1 MRKRNWNWAFCNW
14 NKEQR
19 TKNKEQGIEIS
30 IFNLFMR
37 RVVVTGMGALT
48 PIGNNLESYWS
59 NLQNGVSGA
68 APITKF
74 DTTKFKTN
82 FACEL
87 KNFDPKDHF
96 DVKELRKYDPFSQY
110 ALVAVDEAVK
120 DSAIDFDSL
129 NKDRIGVI
137 WGSGNGGIQTFQ
149 DQMKEYCEGDGTPR
163 FTPFF
168 IPRILV
174 DIASG
179 IISIKYGLRGVNFC
193 PVSAC
198 ATSNTAMIE
207 AFNYIKWGKAEMIIT
222 GGSEAAIN
230 EAAIG
235 GFSSA
240 KALSTRNDSPET
252 ASRPFDVTRDGFVM
266 GEGAGAMI
274 LEEYEH
280 AIKRGAKIYAEVV
293 GGGMAADAYHLTGT
307 HPEGDGAVLGMNE
320 ALREAEITAEKI
332 DYINMHATST
342 PLGDNSELIA
352 AKRVFGERHALS
364 ISATKSM
371 TGHLLGAA
379 GAIEGI
385 ACVMALKDQLV
396 PPTINTTDI
405 EPDFKDLFDFPMGK
419 AKKKDLTYAMSNTFG
434 FGGHIASIIFKK
446 FEG

>member
-1 MRKRNWNWAFCNW
+1 
-14 NKEQR
+14 
-19 TKNKEQGIEIS
+19 
-30 IFNLFMR
+30 MR
-37 RVVVTGMGALT
+37 RVVITGIGALT
-48 PIGNNLESYWS
+48 PIGNNLNEFWT
-59 NLQNGVSGA
+59 NLKNGVSGA

-74 DTTKFKTN
+74 DTSLFKAK

-87 KNFDPKDHF
+87 KNFDLKEHF
-96 DVKELRKYDPFSQY
+96 DVKDLRKYDPFSLY

-120 DSAIDFDSL
+120 HANIDFESL
-129 NKDRIGVI
+129 DRKRIGVI

-149 DQMKEYCEGDGTPR
+149 DQMMEYCQGDGTPR
-163 FTPFF
+163 FTPYF

-198 ATSNTAMIE
+198 ATSNTAIIE
-207 AFNYIKWGKAEMIIT
+207 AFNHIKWGKADMIIT

-235 GFSSA
+235 GFASA

-266 GEGAGAMI
+266 GEGAGALI
-274 LEEYEH
+274 LEELEH
-280 AIKRGAKIYAEVV
+280 AMKRGATIYGEVV

-307 HPEGDGAVLGMNE
+307 HPEGEGAVLGMHE
-320 ALREAEITAEKI
+320 ALREAGISPDEI
-332 DYINMHATST
+332 DHINMHATST
-342 PLGDNSELIA
+342 PLGDNSELLA
-352 AKRVFGERHALS
+352 AKRVFGKRSSLAV
-364 ISATKSM
+364 SATKSM

-385 ACVMALKDQLV
+385 ACVMALKEGIV
-396 PPTINTTDI
+396 PPTINTTEI
-405 EPDFKDLFDFPMGK
+405 EPEYKDMFTFPLDK
-419 AKKKDLTYAMSNTFG
+419 ALEKEMTFAMSNTFG

-446 FEG
+446 Y

>member
-1 MRKRNWNWAFCNW
+1 
-14 NKEQR
+14 
-19 TKNKEQGIEIS
+19 
-30 IFNLFMR
+30 MR
-37 RVVVTGMGALT
+37 RVVVTGLGALT
-48 PIGNNLESYWS
+48 PIGNDVDTFWNNLID
-59 NLQNGVSGA
+59 GVSGA

-74 DTTKFKTN
+74 DTSKFKTQ

-87 KNFDPKDHF
+87 KDFNPADYFH
-96 DVKELRKYDPFSQY
+96 VKELRQYDRFSLY
-110 ALVAVDEAVK
+110 ALYAVEQALKSDN
-120 DSAIDFDSL
+120 IDFETLDR
-129 NKDRIGVI
+129 NRIGVI

-198 ATSNTAMIE
+198 ATSNTALIE
-207 AFNYIKWGKAEMIIT
+207 AFNYIKWDKADMIIT

-252 ASRPFDVTRDGFVM
+252 ASRPFDITRDGFVM
-266 GEGAGAMI
+266 GEGAGAVI

-280 AIKRGAKIYAEVV
+280 AKRRGATIYAEVV

-307 HPEGDGAVLGMNE
+307 HPEGEGAVLGMNE
-320 ALREAEITAEKI
+320 AMREAGITAAEI
-332 DYINMHATST
+332 DYVNMHATST
-342 PLGDNSELIA
+342 PQGDVSELIA
-352 AKRVFGERHALS
+352 VKRVFGERKSLS
-364 ISATKSM
+364 VSATKSM

-385 ACVMALKDQLV
+385 ACILALRNGVV
-396 PPTINTTDI
+396 PPTINTTEI
-405 EPDFKDLFDFPMGK
+405 EPEYKDLYTFPLGK
-419 AKKKDLTYAMSNTFG
+419 GAKQPLNYAMSNTFG
-434 FGGHIASIIFKK
+434 FGGHIASVLFKK
-446 FEG
+446 FEE

>member
-1 MRKRNWNWAFCNW
+1 
-14 NKEQR
+14 
-19 TKNKEQGIEIS
+19 
-30 IFNLFMR
+30 MR
-37 RVVVTGMGALT
+37 RVVITGMGALT
-48 PIGNNLESYWS
+48 PIGLNVTDYW
-59 NLQNGVSGA
+59 NGLKTGESGA
-68 APITKF
+68 ATITKF
-74 DTTKFKTN
+74 NAEKFKTT

-87 KNFDPKDHF
+87 KGFEPKEHF
-96 DVKELRKYDPFSQY
+96 DVKEIRKYDPFSQY
-110 ALVAVDEAVK
+110 ALVAVAEA
-120 DSAIDFDSL
+120 IQNGNIQFENL

-149 DQMKEYCEGDGTPR
+149 EQMTEYCEGDGTPR

-198 ATSNTAMIE
+198 ATSNTALIE
-207 AFNYIKWGKAEMIIT
+207 AFNYIKWDKADMIIS
-222 GGSEAAIN
+222 GGSEAAITDS
-230 EAAIG
+230 AIG

-240 KALSTRNDSPET
+240 KALSTRNDDPKS
-252 ASRPFDVTRDGFVM
+252 ASRPFDVSRDGFVM

-274 LEEYEH
+274 LEELEH
-280 AIKRGAKIYAEVV
+280 AKKRGATIYGEIV

-320 ALREAEITAEKI
+320 AIREAGIHADQI

-342 PLGDNSELIA
+342 AQGDLSELIA
-352 AKRVFGERHALS
+352 ARRVFGERKSLS
-364 ISATKSM
+364 VSATKSM

-385 ACVMALKDQLV
+385 ACVMALQNNFV
-396 PPTINTTDI
+396 PPTINTTEI
-405 EPDFKDLFDFPMGK
+405 EPEFNGLFDFPLGQGK
-419 AKKKDLTYAMSNTFG
+419 TKEMTYAMSNTFG

-446 FEG
+446 YVD

>member
-1 MRKRNWNWAFCNW
+1 
-14 NKEQR
+14 
-19 TKNKEQGIEIS
+19 
-30 IFNLFMR
+30 MR
-37 RVVVTGMGALT
+37 RVVITGMGALT
-48 PIGNNLESYWS
+48 PIGNNLKTYWE
-59 NLQNGVSGA
+59 NLKKGVSGA
-68 APITKF
+68 GPITKF
-74 DTTKFKTN
+74 DTANFKTK

-87 KNFDPKDHF
+87 KDFDPLDHF
-96 DVKELRKYDPFSQY
+96 DVKEVRRYDPFSQY
-110 ALVAVDEAVK
+110 ALVAVEEARKNGNV
-120 DSAIDFDSL
+120 DFETL
-129 NKDRIGVI
+129 NRDRIGVI

-149 DQMKEYCEGDGTPR
+149 DQMTEYCQGDGTPR
-163 FTPFF
+163 FTPYF

-207 AFNYIKWGKAEMIIT
+207 AFNYIKWDKADMIIT
-222 GGSEAAIN
+222 GGSEAAITGS
-230 EAAIG
+230 AIG

-240 KALSTRNDSPET
+240 QALSKMNETPEK
-252 ASRPFDVTRDGFVM
+252 ASRPFDVNRDGFVM

-280 AIKRGAKIYAEVV
+280 AKKRGATIYGEVV

-307 HPEGDGAVLGMNE
+307 HPEGDGAVLGMVE
-320 ALREAEITAEKI
+320 ALREAGLKPEQI
-332 DYINMHATST
+332 DYVNMHATST
-342 PLGDNSELIA
+342 PQGDLSELKA
-352 AKRVFGERHALS
+352 AKRVFGDHKSLS

-385 ACVMALKDQLV
+385 ACVMALQEGII
-396 PPTINTTDI
+396 PPTINTENM
-405 EPDFKDLFDFPMGK
+405 EPEFENTFDFPMGT
-419 AKKKDLTYAMSNTFG
+419 AKSKEMKYAMSNTFG

-446 FEG
+446 FEGE

>member
-1 MRKRNWNWAFCNW
+1 MIQQPSSPKSSSEVIHTP
-14 NKEQR
+14 K
-19 TKNKEQGIEIS
+19 K
-30 IFNLFMR
+30 MR
-37 RVVVTGMGALT
+37 RVVITGMGALT
-48 PIGNNLESYWS
+48 PIGNDLNSFWNALK
-59 NLQNGVSGA
+59 NGVSGA
-68 APITKF
+68 GPITKF
-74 DTTKFKTN
+74 DTSLFKTK

-87 KNFDPKDHF
+87 KGYDPSAHF
-96 DVKELRKYDPFSQY
+96 DVKEVRKYDPFSQY
-110 ALVAVDEAVK
+110 ALVAVAEAVEHAK
-120 DSAIDFDSL
+120 IDFDTL

-137 WGSGNGGIQTFQ
+137 WGSGNGGITTFEN
-149 DQMKEYCEGDGTPR
+149 QMTEYNQGDGTPR

-207 AFNYIKWGKAEMIIT
+207 AFNYIKWDKADMIVT
-222 GGSEAAIN
+222 GGSEAAVTGS
-230 EAAIG
+230 AIG

-240 KALSTRNDSPET
+240 QALSKMNDTPEK
-252 ASRPFDVTRDGFVM
+252 ASRPFDVNRDGFVM

-280 AIKRGAKIYAEVV
+280 AKKRGATIYGEVV

-307 HPEGDGAVLGMNE
+307 HPEGDGAVLGMVE
-320 ALREAEITAEKI
+320 ALREAGLKPEQI
-332 DYINMHATST
+332 DYVNMHATST
-342 PLGDNSELIA
+342 PQGDLSELKA
-352 AKRVFGERHALS
+352 AKRVFGENKNLS

-385 ACVMALKDQLV
+385 ACVMGLRDGIV
-396 PPTINTTDI
+396 PPTINTETI
-405 EPDFKDLFDFPMGK
+405 EPDFADLFDFPLGK
-419 AKKKDLTYAMSNTFG
+419 GKVKEMNYAMSNTFG

-446 FEG
+446 FDTI

>member
-1 MRKRNWNWAFCNW
+1 
-14 NKEQR
+14 
-19 TKNKEQGIEIS
+19 
-30 IFNLFMR
+30 MR
-37 RVVVTGMGALT
+37 RVVITGMGALT
-48 PIGNNLESYWS
+48 PIGLTINDYW
-59 NLQNGVSGA
+59 NGLKTGKSGA
-68 APITKF
+68 ATITKF
-74 DTTKFKTN
+74 NTEKFKTT

-87 KNFDPKDHF
+87 KGFDPKEHF
-96 DVKELRKYDPFSQY
+96 DVKEIRKYDPFSQY
-110 ALVAVDEAVK
+110 ALVSVAEAIENGK
-120 DSAIDFDSL
+120 IDFEGL

-149 DQMKEYCEGDGTPR
+149 EQMTEYCEGDGTPR

-198 ATSNTAMIE
+198 ATSNTALIE
-207 AFNYIKWGKAEMIIT
+207 AFNYIKWDKADMIIS
-222 GGSEAAIN
+222 GGSEAAITDS
-230 EAAIG
+230 AIG

-240 KALSTRNDSPET
+240 KALSTRNDDPQS

-274 LEEYEH
+274 LEELEH
-280 AIKRGAKIYAEVV
+280 AKKRGATIYGEIV

-320 ALREAEITAEKI
+320 AIREAGIHADQI

-342 PLGDNSELIA
+342 AQGDFSELIA
-352 AKRVFGERHALS
+352 AKRVFGERKSLS
-364 ISATKSM
+364 VSATKSM

-385 ACVMALKDQLV
+385 ACVLALQNNFV
-396 PPTINTTDI
+396 PPTINTSEI
-405 EPDFKDLFDFPMGK
+405 EPEFNGLFDFPLGQGK
-419 AKKKDLTYAMSNTFG
+419 TKDMTYAMSNTFG

-446 FEG
+446 YVD

>member
-1 MRKRNWNWAFCNW
+1 
-14 NKEQR
+14 
-19 TKNKEQGIEIS
+19 
-30 IFNLFMR
+30 MR

-48 PIGNNLESYWS
+48 PIGNNLGEFWQG
-59 NLQNGVSGA
+59 LTTGKSGA
-68 APITKF
+68 ANITKF
-74 DTTKFKTN
+74 DTEKFKTK

-87 KNFDPKDHF
+87 KGYDPKDHF
-96 DVKELRKYDPFSQY
+96 DVKEIRKYDPFSQY
-110 ALVAVDEAVK
+110 ALVAVDEALK
-120 DSAIDFDSL
+120 NGAINLDEL

-198 ATSNTAMIE
+198 ATSNTALIE
-207 AFNYIKWGKAEMIIT
+207 AFNYIKWDKADMIIT

-252 ASRPFDVTRDGFVM
+252 ASRPFDVDRDGFVM
-266 GEGAGAMI
+266 GEGAGALI

-280 AIKRGAKIYAEVV
+280 AVKRGATIYGEVV

-320 ALREAEITAEKI
+320 AIREAGINPSDI
-332 DYINMHATST
+332 GYVNMHATST
-342 PLGDNSELIA
+342 SLGDNSELIA
-352 AKRVFGERHALS
+352 AKRVFGENKDLT

-385 ACVMALKDQLV
+385 ACIMALKDGVL
-396 PPTINTTDI
+396 PPTINTTNI
-405 EPDFKDLFDFPMGK
+405 EPEYKDMFDFPLGK
-419 AKKKDLTYAMSNTFG
+419 SKEKNISYAMSNTFG
-434 FGGHIASIIFKK
+434 FGGHIASVIFKK
-446 FEG
+446 F

>member
-1 MRKRNWNWAFCNW
+1 
-14 NKEQR
+14 
-19 TKNKEQGIEIS
+19 
-30 IFNLFMR
+30 MR
-37 RVVVTGMGALT
+37 RVVITGIGALT
-48 PIGNNLESYWS
+48 PIGNNLNDYWT
-59 NLQNGVSGA
+59 NLKNGVSGA

-74 DTTKFKTN
+74 DTSKFKST

-96 DVKELRKYDPFSQY
+96 DVKEIRKYDAFSQY

-120 DSAIDFDSL
+120 HGNIDFDTL

-149 DQMKEYCEGDGTPR
+149 DQMMEFCEGDGTPR

-198 ATSNTAMIE
+198 ATSNTALIE
-207 AFNYIKWGKAEMIIT
+207 AFNYIKWDKADMIIS

-230 EAAIG
+230 QAAIG

-266 GEGAGAMI
+266 GEGAGALI

-280 AIKRGAKIYAEVV
+280 AKKRGATIYGEVV

-307 HPEGDGAVLGMNE
+307 HPEGDGAVLGMTE
-320 ALREAEITAEKI
+320 ALREAGISADQI

-342 PLGDNSELIA
+342 ALGDNSELIA
-352 AKRVFGERHALS
+352 AKRVFGERTSLAV
-364 ISATKSM
+364 SATKSM

-385 ACVMALKDQLV
+385 ACVMALQENLV
-396 PPTINTTDI
+396 PPTINTTEI
-405 EPDFKDLFDFPMGK
+405 EPEFVDLFDFPLGK
-419 AKKKDLTYAMSNTFG
+419 AKEKQLTYAMSNTFG
-434 FGGHIASIIFKK
+434 FGGHIASVIFKK
-446 FEG
+446 FEE